1 MTQPSPDHP
10 PATPYRYTHHMGFGD
25 CDPAG
30 IAYTGALVNAA
41 LRALD
46 RFLSDATAGRGWY
59 AMSMQLGAGMPFVH
73 LDVDFTAPV
82 RGDADLDFTVEVTR
96 LGRTSMGFRATGWQR
111 GARCLSLSS
120 VNVFIAR
127 GEGKQPLPDW
137 LRAALA
143 PFLVPAEPGLAGQGR
158 NR

>member
-1 MTQPSPDHP
+1 MSQSAPDNV
-10 PATPYRYTHHMGFGD
+10 PAEVYRYSYHMGFGD

-41 LRALD
+41 LRAID
-46 RFLSDATAGRGWY
+46 RFLGDVTAGRGWY
-59 AMSMQLGAGMPFVH
+59 AMSVSLGAGMPFAH
-73 LDVDFTAPV
+73 LDVDFVSPV

-96 LGRTSMGFRATGWQR
+96 LGQTSIGFRATGWQR
-111 GARCLSLSS
+111 SEACFSLNS
-120 VNVFIAR
+120 VNVFISR

-143 PFLVPAEPGLAGQGR
+143 PYLA
-158 NR
+158 